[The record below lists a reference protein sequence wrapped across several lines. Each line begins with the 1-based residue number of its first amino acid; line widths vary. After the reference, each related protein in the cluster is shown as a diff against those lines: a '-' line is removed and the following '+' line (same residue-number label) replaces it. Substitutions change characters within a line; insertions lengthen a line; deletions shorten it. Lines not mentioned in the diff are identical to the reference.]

1 MSRFL
6 LLLRDDPSVFASLS
20 PDQMQAII
28 QRYIAWGQA
37 LRAGGRLISSDK
49 LKDGEGRVVR
59 RTDQKPLATDG
70 PFAESRELVGG
81 FYLIEAHDY
90 DDAMRIVADCPH
102 LEFGSIEIRQIHALD
117 GH

>member
-6 LLLRDDPSVFASLS
+6 LLLRDDPSIFARMS

-28 QRYIAWGQA
+28 QRYVAWGQR
-37 LRAGGRLISSDK
+37 LRAGGHLISSDK

-59 RTDQKPLATDG
+59 LKDQKPLATDG
-70 PFAESRELVGG
+70 PFAEARELVGG
-81 FYLIEAHDY
+81 FYLVEAADY
-90 DDAMRIVADCPH
+90 DGAMKLVADCPH

-117 GH
+117 RP